1 MLLALS
7 TFFRTSL
14 SLDPSADVTL
24 AEEIDLQ
31 RLYLDIEKARFPDR
45 LHVEIDVPHELEQA
59 RLPALILQPIVENAI
74 KYGVSKSR
82 KAVVIRIEA
91 RHLDDGRMVARD
103 QQPAEERRQGRASGR
118 HARGNG
124 PRPCQCLPAARG
136 AVRQPR
142 ELPLRPDDRR
152 RVQGFAHNAGGDS
165 MAETKPLRVLIA
177 DDEPLAAERL
187 QLLLARA
194 EGAQLVGTAS
204 DGEVAINLTEAL
216 HPDLLLLD
224 IAMPGLDG
232 IGVAR
237 ALAAQ
242 NPSPAVVFVT
252 AFDQFAV
259 AAFEVEA
266 VDYLMKPVDP
276 QPAAARARPR
286 PRLSRSSARASRRA
300 GKSSQ
305 WLEEFWASDLSGL
318 VRIAARDV
326 DRVSAERDYMRLHV
340 GRRSWLIHHSMTAL
354 EEGLDPEL
362 FVRLHRS
369 AIVRKDFITGFT
381 RNPSGRWIA
390 RLADGEEQPVGR
402 LYSDRV
408 RAIAGR

>member
-1 MLLALS
+1 MTDAPLL
-7 TFFRTSL
+7 
-14 SLDPSADVTL
+14 
-24 AEEIDLQ
+24 
-31 RLYLDIEKARFPDR
+31 K
-45 LHVEIDVPHELEQA
+45 
-59 RLPALILQPIVENAI
+59 
-74 KYGVSKSR
+74 
-82 KAVVIRIEA
+82 
-91 RHLDDGRMVARD
+91 
-103 QQPAEERRQGRASGR
+103 
-118 HARGNG
+118 
-124 PRPCQCLPAARG
+124 
-136 AVRQPR
+136 
-142 ELPLRPDDRR
+142 
-152 RVQGFAHNAGGDS
+152 
-165 MAETKPLRVLIA
+165 VLVA
-177 DDEPLAAERL
+177 DDEPLAVERL
-187 QLLLARA
+187 QLLLARTQ
-194 EGAQLVGTAS
+194 GAQLVGTAS
-204 DGEVAINLTEAL
+204 DGESAINLNRAL
-216 HPDLLLLD
+216 HPDVLLLD

-237 ALAAQ
+237 ALAEQ
-242 NPSPAVVFVT
+242 QPSPAVIFVT

-276 QPAAARARPR
+276 ARLQRAIERARTY
-286 PRLSRSSARASRRA
+286 LEQRSSAPRPA
-300 GKSSQ
+300 GASQ

-369 AIVRKDFITGFT
+369 AIVRKDFIAGFS

-390 RLADGEEQPVGR
+390 RLADGTEQPVGR

-408 RAIAGR
+408 RSIAGR

>member
-1 MLLALS
+1 MS
-7 TFFRTSL
+7 E
-14 SLDPSADVTL
+14 D
-24 AEEIDLQ
+24 
-31 RLYLDIEKARFPDR
+31 
-45 LHVEIDVPHELEQA
+45 
-59 RLPALILQPIVENAI
+59 
-74 KYGVSKSR
+74 
-82 KAVVIRIEA
+82 
-91 RHLDDGRMVARD
+91 
-103 QQPAEERRQGRASGR
+103 
-118 HARGNG
+118 
-124 PRPCQCLPAARG
+124 
-136 AVRQPR
+136 
-142 ELPLRPDDRR
+142 
-152 RVQGFAHNAGGDS
+152 
-165 MAETKPLRVLIA
+165 PLRVLIA

-204 DGEVAINLTEAL
+204 DGDSAINLTEAL
-216 HPDLLLLD
+216 HPDVLLLD

-237 ALAAQ
+237 ALASQ
-242 NPSPAVVFVT
+242 SPSPAVVFVT

-276 QPAAARARPR
+276 NRLQRALDRARAYLQQRTAQPAA
-286 PRLSRSSARASRRA
+286 
-300 GKSSQ
+300 GKASQ

-340 GRRSWLIHHSMTAL
+340 GCRDWLIHHSFAPFQ
-354 EEGLDPEL
+354 EEAVPEL

-369 AIVRKDFITGFT
+369 AIVRKDFIAGFT
-381 RNPSGRWIA
+381 RNSSGRWIA
-390 RLADGEEQPVGR
+390 RLADENEQPVGR

>member
-1 MLLALS
+1 MAD
-7 TFFRTSL
+7 
-14 SLDPSADVTL
+14 DP
-24 AEEIDLQ
+24 
-31 RLYLDIEKARFPDR
+31 
-45 LHVEIDVPHELEQA
+45 
-59 RLPALILQPIVENAI
+59 
-74 KYGVSKSR
+74 
-82 KAVVIRIEA
+82 
-91 RHLDDGRMVARD
+91 
-103 QQPAEERRQGRASGR
+103 
-118 HARGNG
+118 
-124 PRPCQCLPAARG
+124 
-136 AVRQPR
+136 
-142 ELPLRPDDRR
+142 PLR
-152 RVQGFAHNAGGDS
+152 
-165 MAETKPLRVLIA
+165 LLIA

-187 QLLLARA
+187 QLLIARA

-204 DGEVAINLTEAL
+204 DGDSAIKLAAAL
-216 HPDLLLLD
+216 EPDLLLLD

-242 NPSPAVVFVT
+242 ERSPAVVFVT

-266 VDYLMKPVDP
+266 IDYLMKPVEPTRLQRALD
-276 QPAAARARPR
+276 RARTYLQSRGDGSAPGR
-286 PRLSRSSARASRRA
+286 P
-300 GKSSQ
+300 SQ

-340 GRRSWLIHHSMTAL
+340 GRRSWLIHHSMAAL

-381 RNPSGRWIA
+381 RNASGRWIA
-390 RLADGEEQPVGR
+390 RLSDGEEQPVGR

>member
-1 MLLALS
+1 MTEA
-7 TFFRTSL
+7 
-14 SLDPSADVTL
+14 
-24 AEEIDLQ
+24 
-31 RLYLDIEKARFPDR
+31 
-45 LHVEIDVPHELEQA
+45 
-59 RLPALILQPIVENAI
+59 QPI
-74 KYGVSKSR
+74 
-82 KAVVIRIEA
+82 
-91 RHLDDGRMVARD
+91 
-103 QQPAEERRQGRASGR
+103 
-118 HARGNG
+118 
-124 PRPCQCLPAARG
+124 
-136 AVRQPR
+136 
-142 ELPLRPDDRR
+142 
-152 RVQGFAHNAGGDS
+152 
-165 MAETKPLRVLIA
+165 RVLVA
-177 DDEPLAAERL
+177 DDEPLAVERL

-194 EGAQLVGTAS
+194 DGAQLVGTAS
-204 DGEVAINLTEAL
+204 DGESAINLTAAL

-232 IGVAR
+232 IAVAR
-237 ALAAQ
+237 SLARQ
-242 NPSPAVVFVT
+242 EPSPAVIFVT

-276 QPAAARARPR
+276 VRLQRALDRARSYLEQRTGQPQR
-286 PRLSRSSARASRRA
+286 D
-300 GKSSQ
+300 GSQ

-369 AIVRKDFITGFT
+369 AIVRKDFIAGFT

-390 RLADGEEQPVGR
+390 RLSDGNEQPVGR
-402 LYSDRV
+402 LYADRV
-408 RAIAGR
+408 RSIAGR

>member
-1 MLLALS
+1 M
-7 TFFRTSL
+7 
-14 SLDPSADVTL
+14 V
-24 AEEIDLQ
+24 EE
-31 RLYLDIEKARFPDR
+31 
-45 LHVEIDVPHELEQA
+45 
-59 RLPALILQPIVENAI
+59 
-74 KYGVSKSR
+74 
-82 KAVVIRIEA
+82 
-91 RHLDDGRMVARD
+91 
-103 QQPAEERRQGRASGR
+103 
-118 HARGNG
+118 
-124 PRPCQCLPAARG
+124 
-136 AVRQPR
+136 
-142 ELPLRPDDRR
+142 
-152 RVQGFAHNAGGDS
+152 
-165 MAETKPLRVLIA
+165 KPLRVLIA

-204 DGEVAINLTEAL
+204 DGDSAINLTEAL

-237 ALAAQ
+237 ALAALS
-242 NPSPAVVFVT
+242 PSPAVVFVT

-266 VDYLMKPVDP
+266 VDYLMKPVEPKRLQRAIDRARAYLRQRTGQP
-276 QPAAARARPR
+276 QP
-286 PRLSRSSARASRRA
+286 
-300 GKSSQ
+300 GKTSQ

-318 VRIAARDV
+318 VRIAAQDV

-340 GRRSWLIHHSMTAL
+340 GRRSWLIHHSMAAL
-354 EEGLDPEL
+354 EEGLNPDL

-369 AIVRKDFITGFT
+369 AIVRKDFITGFS
-381 RNPSGRWIA
+381 RNQSGRWIA
-390 RLADGEEQPVGR
+390 RLADGTEQPVGR

>member
-1 MLLALS
+1 
-7 TFFRTSL
+7 
-14 SLDPSADVTL
+14 
-24 AEEIDLQ
+24 
-31 RLYLDIEKARFPDR
+31 
-45 LHVEIDVPHELEQA
+45 
-59 RLPALILQPIVENAI
+59 
-74 KYGVSKSR
+74 
-82 KAVVIRIEA
+82 
-91 RHLDDGRMVARD
+91 
-103 QQPAEERRQGRASGR
+103 
-118 HARGNG
+118 
-124 PRPCQCLPAARG
+124 
-136 AVRQPR
+136 
-142 ELPLRPDDRR
+142 
-152 RVQGFAHNAGGDS
+152 
-165 MAETKPLRVLIA
+165 MAEDNKPLRVLIA

-194 EGAQLVGTAS
+194 DGAQLVGTAS
-204 DGEVAINLTEAL
+204 DGDSAINLTEAL
-216 HPDLLLLD
+216 QPDLLLLD

-252 AFDQFAV
+252 AFDHFAV

-266 VDYLMKPVDP
+266 VDYLMKPVEPGRLQRALD
-276 QPAAARARPR
+276 RARTYLKARSALPQ
-286 PRLSRSSARASRRA
+286 LGKTSR
-300 GKSSQ
+300 

-318 VRIAARDV
+318 VRIAAQDV

-340 GRRSWLIHHSMTAL
+340 GRRSWLIHHSMAAL
-354 EEGLDPEL
+354 EEGLNPDL

-381 RNPSGRWIA
+381 RNQSGRWIA
-390 RLADGEEQPVGR
+390 RLADGTEQPVGR